1 MKNRI
6 SDQSLSGHQ
15 VIVKLSLSIPNIRE
29 LLQKMVVPMSAR
41 DMRSFCGLK
50 DSTYFKANVIDSLI
64 AAGLVAMTQPNSPKS
79 PTQKYCLTDLGKTL
93 LNNEKK
99 VPATTKDEIKNIS
112 NLIANLTEEEK
123 SLVLDML
130 QRNAPVSEDL

>member
-1 MKNRI
+1 
-6 SDQSLSGHQ
+6 
-15 VIVKLSLSIPNIRE
+15 
-29 LLQKMVVPMSAR
+29 
-41 DMRSFCGLK
+41 
-50 DSTYFKANVIDSLI
+50 
-64 AAGLVAMTQPNSPKS
+64 MTQPNSPKS